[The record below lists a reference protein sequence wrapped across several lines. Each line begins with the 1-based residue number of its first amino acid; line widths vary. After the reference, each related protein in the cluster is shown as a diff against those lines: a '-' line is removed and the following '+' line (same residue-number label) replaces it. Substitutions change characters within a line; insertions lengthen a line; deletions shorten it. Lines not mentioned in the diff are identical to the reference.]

1 MKWFLAGLGIGVGL
15 GVVMAPARGEESR
28 RRLREGAVRTWD
40 GMSEEARTTLDQMR
54 SSDWARQA
62 RDVAT
67 QARERVTDMKREAQ
81 QRFDQAATAV
91 RERAPGIKDAVD
103 RVASAAGVSGNAGQ
117 TDSGNGSSQRASLL
131 ELLNEGSQDELI
143 AVNGIGPVLALKIV
157 KHRPYKSEQQPLEDN
172 VIPPSAFEAL
182 RGHVKRSA

>member
-1 MKWFLAGLGIGVGL
+1 
-15 GVVMAPARGEESR
+15 
-28 RRLREGAVRTWD
+28 
-40 GMSEEARTTLDQMR
+40 MSEEARSTLDQMR

-81 QRFDQAATAV
+81 QRFEQAAATV
-91 RERAPGIKDAVD
+91 REKAPDVKSAVD
-103 RVASAAGVSGNAGQ
+103 RVTSAAGSLNE
-117 TDSGNGSSQRASLL
+117 DEHSGNGNTRRDSLL
-131 ELLNEGSQDELI
+131 ELLNEGTQDELI

-157 KHRPYKSEQQPLEDN
+157 KHRPYKSEQQPLDDN